1 MDGRLA
7 GEQGMAGLFTIL
19 NNRRYTTVRT
29 GIIEPDFWKLELPFL
44 VRSTIFCFFCFFC
57 LKSGAEGAGFRSA
70 LEPLSKRGNF
80 RRLSARFNYSS
91 SYGRSGLPLAPPIAS
106 LFTPLH

>member
-19 NNRRYTTVRT
+19 NNRRSTTVRT

-57 LKSGAEGAGFRSA
+57 FFVLSPELRGPVFAALSSPYPREGISDVLA
-70 LEPLSKRGNF
+70 RGSIIPVLTVGQVF
-80 RRLSARFNYSS
+80 
-91 SYGRSGLPLAPPIAS
+91 
-106 LFTPLH
+106 H